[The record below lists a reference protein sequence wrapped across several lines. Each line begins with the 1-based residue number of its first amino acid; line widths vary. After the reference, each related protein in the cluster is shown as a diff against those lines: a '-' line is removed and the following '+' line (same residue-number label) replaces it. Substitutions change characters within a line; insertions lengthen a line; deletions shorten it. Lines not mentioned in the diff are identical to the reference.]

1 MDHEP
6 RSFMAFS
13 NCAQRECTAR
23 FRPAMETFAG
33 VLVFAQ
39 PSATEIARGGNERK
53 DDAPLVCRASL
64 TPGED
69 GVASPR
75 MWAAGGVARR
85 DRAKRK
91 SGEFARSGG
100 SF

>member
-1 MDHEP
+1 MEIKESAP
-6 RSFMAFS
+6 RVSRR
-13 NCAQRECTAR
+13 QWRL
-23 FRPAMETFAG
+23 AG
-33 VLVFAQ
+33 VLVFDR

-53 DDAPLVCRASL
+53 VDAPLLCRASL

-69 GVASPR
+69 GVVSPR